1 MSVLVGTSAHDQAA
15 AATQSGVTSP
25 RGLSPLLWSR
35 LLRILDGQR
44 GSSPTSQPANP
55 TEQPG
60 SQAREPASQTV
71 SVLDCGGGSGSL
83 AVPLAARGA
92 EVTVVDI
99 SIDALA
105 TLLRRA
111 TESGVSDR
119 VIAVQGDAEALGEIL
134 PSAQFDLVLAHGVL
148 ENVPNPALAISQI
161 ASVLRPGGIASLLV
175 ANPVATVIGRLLVGD
190 IAAALEGLRRSTTS
204 AYSIEAATSHCADA
218 GLTID
223 SIEGIGVFTELVPGI
238 ELERPGAVRALT
250 ELEEAAAGLSP
261 YRDIASRLH
270 IVARRPV
277 AGSG

>member
-1 MSVLVGTSAHDQAA
+1 M
-15 AATQSGVTSP
+15 
-25 RGLSPLLWSR
+25 
-35 LLRILDGQR
+35 
-44 GSSPTSQPANP
+44 
-55 TEQPG
+55 
-60 SQAREPASQTV
+60 
-71 SVLDCGGGSGSL
+71 
-83 AVPLAARGA
+83 AARGA